1 MRSAKSHIFEKS
13 RNQKS
18 NNRITLFLAII
29 IFSFLSSPV
38 FIALKAQSGLL
49 SGFNFFGDF
58 RLRYEKTSNAEAHT
72 DFFEG
77 RERMVVRFR
86 TGFTKDIGDMFKF
99 GVRMATGD
107 PNDPNTADVTLGS
120 FVDDLTISLDQLYLS
135 MKGDSY
141 FLSGGKFSNPFQRT
155 DLVWDGDVNP
165 QGLTGGITVN
175 SSKNFKANVSGIYFL
190 IDEHTGTNIPD
201 SYMLGGQLSLTAN
214 PSEQFGLSLAGGY
227 YDYDITN
234 LNESSADAG
243 DTRSNYLIFDST
255 GTPISYLSDFKLLDI
270 IATLQFNPFGEN
282 YPVKVVGDY
291 VKNLGA
297 KVDEDQG
304 FEIDL
309 FVGRGKKKNDFKF
322 GYGYSEAE
330 TDAVLAAFSNDNTT
344 LPTNYIQHTLIVNY
358 LLLDELMFDLTWYL
372 YKPKLI
378 TDPSLD
384 KFASRLRLNAIVKL

>member
-1 MRSAKSHIFEKS
+1 MRNANRYYSRSQNRTIYDHIK
-13 RNQKS
+13 
-18 NNRITLFLAII
+18 ILLVIV
-29 IFSFLSSPV
+29 IFFFLSSPILTV
-38 FIALKAQSGLL
+38 LRAQSGLFSDL
-49 SGFNFFGDF
+49 NFFGDF
-58 RLRYEKTSNAEAHT
+58 RLRYEKTSNAEANS
-72 DFFEG
+72 DLLEG
-77 RERMVVRFR
+77 RDREVVRFR
-86 TGFTKDIGDMFKF
+86 AGFTKEISDMFKF

-120 FVDDLTISLDQLYLS
+120 FVNDLTISLDQLYLS
-135 MKGDSY
+135 MNGDSY
-141 FLSGGKFSNPFQRT
+141 FLSGGKFANPFQKT

-175 SSKNFKANVSGIYFL
+175 GSNNFKAKVSGIYFL
-190 IDEHTGTNIPD
+190 IDEHSGTDIPD
-201 SYMLGGQLSLTAN
+201 SYMLGGQVLLTAN

-270 IATLQFNPFGEN
+270 IATLQFNAFGEN

-309 FVGRGKKKNDFKF
+309 FVGRGKMKNDFRF

-358 LLLDELMFDLTWYL
+358 LLLDDLMFDLTWYL

-378 TDPSLD
+378 KDPALD